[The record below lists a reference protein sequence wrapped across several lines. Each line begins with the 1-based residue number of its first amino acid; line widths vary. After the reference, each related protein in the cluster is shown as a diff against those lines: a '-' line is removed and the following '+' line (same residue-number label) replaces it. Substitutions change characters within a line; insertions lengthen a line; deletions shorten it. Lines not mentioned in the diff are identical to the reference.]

1 MVPAAKMRVAEAVT
15 AAVPAT
21 EMAVTAAVP
30 TEGMAA
36 AAMTTTTMTATTVT
50 TTTVTT
56 TTVPAAFADR
66 RARQQGRQNDDG
78 NCDCAFGHGTLA
90 APPLMLRLWK
100 DADRRQK
107 FHCPPRTLP
116 RSD

>member
-1 MVPAAKMRVAEAVT
+1 MVPAAKMRVAKAV
-15 AAVPAT
+15 AAA
-21 EMAVTAAVP
+21 EMAVTATVP

-36 AAMTTTTMTATTVT
+36 AAMTTTTMTA
-50 TTTVTT
+50 TTVTT

-107 FHCPPRTLP
+107 FHCPARTLP

>member
-15 AAVPAT
+15 AT

-36 AAMTTTTMTATTVT
+36 AAMTTAMTTTTMTA
-50 TTTVTT
+50 TTVTT

-107 FHCPPRTLP
+107 FHCPARTLP